1 MARLPRSSPNAAPP
15 TCRRR
20 RWIPVSSGSACWK
33 KPSRRLGCKLSRR
46 AWSSVNR
53 ADRFARGQLR
63 RWRLPLPKL
72 RPSRMCPCKEVS
84 RRNRFTDLQSRT
96 VPRRRPVQRS
106 KTSLP
111 FRIRTMFLPGRI
123 AKPTRTRTIHRRREA
138 YMLRYPVFSL
148 VLVAVADS
156 ACAQSGQPPVCL
168 RALDVDHTK
177 TPNDR
182 TILFFMKDGNIWSAT
197 LKSDCPELRFNGFEY
212 SPTPPDN
219 ICANAQTIRVLKSG
233 AVCEIGS
240 LVPAAR

>member
-1 MARLPRSSPNAAPP
+1 
-15 TCRRR
+15 
-20 RWIPVSSGSACWK
+20 
-33 KPSRRLGCKLSRR
+33 
-46 AWSSVNR
+46 
-53 ADRFARGQLR
+53 
-63 RWRLPLPKL
+63 
-72 RPSRMCPCKEVS
+72 
-84 RRNRFTDLQSRT
+84 
-96 VPRRRPVQRS
+96 
-106 KTSLP
+106 
-111 FRIRTMFLPGRI
+111 
-123 AKPTRTRTIHRRREA
+123 
-138 YMLRYPVFSL
+138 MLRYPVFSL